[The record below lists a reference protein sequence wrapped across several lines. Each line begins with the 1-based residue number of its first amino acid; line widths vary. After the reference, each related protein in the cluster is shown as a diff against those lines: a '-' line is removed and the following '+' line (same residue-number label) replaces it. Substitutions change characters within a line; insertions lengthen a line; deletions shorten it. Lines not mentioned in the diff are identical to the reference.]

1 MAALLISRLYTL
13 QIVNSERYLS
23 DFQSRIR
30 RTVVIHGTRARI
42 LDKNG
47 NVLAD
52 SVASANITMNDLTD
66 GSKEDW
72 KKQRRRSS
80 MTLPTGSGSVL
91 PSQRTKTA
99 KKKTGRLFWR
109 W

>member
-30 RTVVIHGTRARI
+30 RTVVIHGTRGRI

-52 SVASANITMNDLTD
+52 SVASYNITMNDLTD
-66 GSKEDW
+66 DSKEDN
-72 KKQRRRSS
+72 KILNERILEIIRIVDKNKRR
-80 MTLPTGSGSVL
+80 
-91 PSQRTKTA
+91 KNA
-99 KKKTGRLFWR
+99 H
-109 W
+109 